1 MSRDP
6 WISHAPQAAAP
17 EETAVPSS
25 RILSVYLPNLAIEL
39 WAAQRAISG
48 ASLLPGAQLALIT
61 AGTNGPLV
69 YAVNDAAACAGVV
82 VGAQLGDMRAR
93 CPDLRIAAA
102 DLPAERAALS
112 RLTDWAGSWA
122 LWAAVDGGD
131 GLTADV
137 TITAERFGGE
147 AVMLAG
153 IAAALARAGLT
164 ARLALAP
171 AWAGAWALARFGAD
185 EGAICVDASALNALP
200 VEALRLSPR
209 ALFLLR
215 RLGLRQVGD
224 LAAIPRASLVRRF
237 EGASAP
243 DNPLIRLDELRGRVS
258 ASDGVTCPPS
268 VFRAEVRPDQPLT
281 DPSPWLVDMLSEVCA
296 QMALAGQGCRCLQ
309 LQMHRTDGARHALTV
324 RTALPTHDAVYLLAQ
339 FADRPAAIAMRFDVA
354 MLTLEATAIEAL
366 HPVPEGQPQPLDRL
380 MPRALRGPKGAKL
393 RLLGDGLDGARAL
406 APDDVSLPRL
416 GDAPPLPRAQPAMEP
431 PVQLLVPPERIQPVG
446 SDQDA
451 LPGQFIWRGRL
462 LRLRGPAVP
471 DGEAHVCGPQ
481 GSKPRC
487 YFRIRDTS
495 GQHLWIF
502 RETAPSGPDHWFLH
516 GIFQ

>member
-6 WISHAPQAAAP
+6 WITHVAPVAAP
-17 EETAVPSS
+17 EEKSVPSS
-25 RILSVYLPNLAIEL
+25 RIMSVYLPNLAIEL
-39 WAAQRAISG
+39 WMAQRAIAG
-48 ASLLPGAQLALIT
+48 ASLLPGAPLALIA
-61 AGTNGPLV
+61 AGTNGSLIH
-69 YAVNDAAACAGVV
+69 AVNDVAACAGVV
-82 VGAQLGDMRAR
+82 AGAQLDDMRAR

-112 RLTDWAGSWA
+112 RLADWAGSWS

-137 TITAERFGGE
+137 TTTAERFGGE
-147 AVMLAG
+147 AAMLAG
-153 IAAALARAGLT
+153 ITAALARAGLT

-185 EGAICVDASALNALP
+185 EGAICSDTSALNALP

-215 RLGLRQVGD
+215 RLGLRQVGN
-224 LAAIPRASLVRRF
+224 LAAIPRASLIRRF
-237 EGASAP
+237 EGAPAP
-243 DNPLIRLDELRGRVS
+243 DNPLVRLDELRGHVP
-258 ASDGVTCPPS
+258 ASDGMVCPPP

-281 DPSPWLVDMLSEVCA
+281 DPSPWLMDILSDVCA

-324 RTALPTHDAVYLLAQ
+324 RTALPTDDAVYLLAQ

-366 HPVPEGQPQPLDRL
+366 HPDAEGQPQPLDRL
-380 MPRALRGPKGAKL
+380 IPRALHGARGAKL
-393 RLLGDGLDGARAL
+393 RLLGGGLNGARAL
-406 APDDVSLPRL
+406 APDDVSPPRI
-416 GDAPPLPRAQPAMEP
+416 GDAPPLPKARPAMEP

-462 LRLRGPAVP
+462 LRMTGPAVP
-471 DGEAHVCGPQ
+471 DGEPHICGPQ

-487 YFRIRDTS
+487 YFRINDTS
-495 GQHLWIF
+495 GQRLWIF
-502 RETAPSGPDHWFLH
+502 RENAPSGPDHWFLH